1 MKILLS
7 LITISIFSLINYI
20 ALSHDNNNEAE
31 MQHEDVVKA
40 TELSSGLKSENI
52 IDVATNGMVCDFCAQ
67 AIEKVLMKKK
77 EVAGITIDLDN
88 QNVTIALKEN
98 NDIDN
103 KILEKLFLNA
113 GYNITSID
121 RNKF

>member
-31 MQHEDVVKA
+31 MQREDVIKA

-67 AIEKVLMKKK
+67 AIEKVFMNRE
-77 EVAGITIDLDN
+77 EVQGINVDLNN
-88 QNVTIALKEN
+88 QRVVIYLK
-98 NDIDN
+98 NDLSIEDTEIIN
-103 KILEKLFLNA
+103 LFEEA
-113 GYNITSID
+113 GYNVDKID
-121 RNKF
+121 RTS

>member
-67 AIEKVLMKKK
+67 AIEKVFMKRK
-77 EVAGITIDLDN
+77 EVQGINVDLNN
-88 QNVTIALKEN
+88 QRVVIYLK
-98 NDIDN
+98 NDLSIEDTE
-103 KILEKLFLNA
+103 IIKLFEES
-113 GYNITSID
+113 GYNVDKID
-121 RNKF
+121 RTS

>member
-31 MQHEDVVKA
+31 MQREDVIKA
-40 TELSSGLKSENI
+40 TEISSGLKSENI

-67 AIEKVLMKKK
+67 AIEKVFMNRE
-77 EVAGITIDLDN
+77 EVQGINVDLNN
-88 QNVTIALKEN
+88 QRVVIYLK
-98 NDIDN
+98 NDLSIEDTEIIN
-103 KILEKLFLNA
+103 LFEEA
-113 GYNITSID
+113 GYNVDKID
-121 RNKF
+121 RTS

>member
-31 MQHEDVVKA
+31 MQREDVIKA

-67 AIEKVLMKKK
+67 AIEKVFMKRE
-77 EVAGITIDLDN
+77 EVQGINVDLNN
-88 QNVTIALKEN
+88 QRVVIYLK
-98 NDIDN
+98 NDLSIEDTE
-103 KILEKLFLNA
+103 IIKLFEES
-113 GYNITSID
+113 GYNVDKID
-121 RNKF
+121 RTS

>member
-20 ALSHDNNNEAE
+20 ALSHDNNEAE
-31 MQHEDVVKA
+31 MQREDVIKA

-67 AIEKVLMKKK
+67 AIEKVFMKRE
-77 EVAGITIDLDN
+77 EVQGINVDLNN
-88 QNVTIALKEN
+88 QRVVIYLK
-98 NDIDN
+98 NDLSIEDTE
-103 KILEKLFLNA
+103 IIKLFEES
-113 GYNITSID
+113 GYNVDKID
-121 RNKF
+121 RTS

>member
-31 MQHEDVVKA
+31 IQHEDVVKA

-67 AIEKVLMKKK
+67 AIEKVFMKRE
-77 EVAGITIDLDN
+77 EVQGIIVDLNN
-88 QNVTIALKEN
+88 QRVVIYLKN
-98 NDIDN
+98 NLSIQDTEIV
-103 KILEKLFLNA
+103 KLFEDA
-113 GYNITSID
+113 GYSVDKID
-121 RNKF
+121 RTS

>member
-31 MQHEDVVKA
+31 MQHEEVVKA
-40 TELSSGLKSENI
+40 TELSSGLRSENI

-67 AIEKVLMKKK
+67 AIEKVFMNRE
-77 EVAGITIDLDN
+77 EVQGINVDLNN
-88 QNVTIALKEN
+88 QRVVIYLK
-98 NDIDN
+98 NDLSIEDTEIIN
-103 KILEKLFLNA
+103 LFEEA
-113 GYNITSID
+113 GYNVDKID
-121 RNKF
+121 RTS

>member
-67 AIEKVLMKKK
+67 AIEKVFMKRE
-77 EVAGITIDLDN
+77 EVQGINVDLNN
-88 QNVTIALKEN
+88 QRVVIYLK
-98 NDIDN
+98 NDLSIEDTE
-103 KILEKLFLNA
+103 IIKLFEES
-113 GYNITSID
+113 GYNVDKID
-121 RNKF
+121 RTS

>member
-7 LITISIFSLINYI
+7 LITISIFSLMNYI

-31 MQHEDVVKA
+31 MQHEEVVKA

-67 AIEKVLMKKK
+67 AIEKVFMNRE
-77 EVAGITIDLDN
+77 EVQGINVDLNN
-88 QNVTIALKEN
+88 QRVVIYLK
-98 NDIDN
+98 NDLSIEDTEIIN
-103 KILEKLFLNA
+103 LFEEA
-113 GYNITSID
+113 GYNVDKID
-121 RNKF
+121 RTS

>member
-31 MQHEDVVKA
+31 MQHEEVVKA

-67 AIEKVLMKKK
+67 AIEKVFMKRE
-77 EVAGITIDLDN
+77 EVQGINVDLNN
-88 QNVTIALKEN
+88 QRVVIYLK
-98 NDIDN
+98 NDLSIEDTE
-103 KILEKLFLNA
+103 IIKLFEES
-113 GYNITSID
+113 GYNVDKID
-121 RNKF
+121 RTS

>member
-31 MQHEDVVKA
+31 MKHEEVVKA

-67 AIEKVLMKKK
+67 AIEKVFMKRK
-77 EVAGITIDLDN
+77 EVQGINVDLNNQRVVIYLKKDVSIDDN
-88 QNVTIALKEN
+88 EI
-98 NDIDN
+98 I
-103 KILEKLFLNA
+103 KLFEES
-113 GYNITSID
+113 GYGVEKINRTS
-121 RNKF
+121 

>member
-31 MQHEDVVKA
+31 MQREDVIKA

-67 AIEKVLMKKK
+67 AIEKVFMKRE
-77 EVAGITIDLDN
+77 EVQGINVDLNN
-88 QNVTIALKEN
+88 QRVVIYLK
-98 NDIDN
+98 NDLSIEDTEIIN
-103 KILEKLFLNA
+103 LFEEA
-113 GYNITSID
+113 GYNVDKID
-121 RNKF
+121 RTS

>member
-67 AIEKVLMKKK
+67 AIEKVFMKR
-77 EVAGITIDLDN
+77 EELQGINVDLNN
-88 QNVTIALKEN
+88 QRVVIYLK
-98 NDIDN
+98 NDLSIEDTE
-103 KILEKLFLNA
+103 IIKLFEES
-113 GYNITSID
+113 GYNVDKID
-121 RNKF
+121 RTS

>member
-31 MQHEDVVKA
+31 MQREDVIKA

-67 AIEKVLMKKK
+67 AIEKVFMKRK
-77 EVAGITIDLDN
+77 EVQGINVDLNN
-88 QNVTIALKEN
+88 QRVVIYLKN
-98 NDIDN
+98 NLSIEDTEI
-103 KILEKLFLNA
+103 IKLFEES
-113 GYNITSID
+113 GYNVDKID
-121 RNKF
+121 RTS

>member
-31 MQHEDVVKA
+31 MQHEEVVKA

-67 AIEKVLMKKK
+67 AIEKVFMKRE
-77 EVAGITIDLDN
+77 EVQGINVDLNN
-88 QNVTIALKEN
+88 QRVVIYLK
-98 NDIDN
+98 NDLSIEDTEIIN
-103 KILEKLFLNA
+103 LFEEA
-113 GYNITSID
+113 GYNVDKID
-121 RNKF
+121 RTS

>member
-31 MQHEDVVKA
+31 MQREDVIKA

-67 AIEKVLMKKK
+67 AIEKVFMNRE
-77 EVAGITIDLDN
+77 EVQGINVDLNN
-88 QNVTIALKEN
+88 QRVVIYLK
-98 NDIDN
+98 NDLSIEDTE
-103 KILEKLFLNA
+103 IIKLFEES
-113 GYNITSID
+113 GYNVDKID
-121 RNKF
+121 RTS

>member
-31 MQHEDVVKA
+31 MQREDVIKA

-67 AIEKVLMKKK
+67 AIEKVFMKRKEVQGINVDLNNQRVVIYLKKK
-77 EVAGITIDLDN
+77 CEH
-88 QNVTIALKEN
+88 
-98 NDIDN
+98 
-103 KILEKLFLNA
+103 
-113 GYNITSID
+113 
-121 RNKF
+121 RR

>member
-31 MQHEDVVKA
+31 MQHEEVVKA
-40 TELSSGLKSENI
+40 TELSSGLRSENI

-67 AIEKVLMKKK
+67 AIEKVFMKRE
-77 EVAGITIDLDN
+77 EVQGITVDLNN
-88 QNVTIALKEN
+88 QRVVIYLKN
-98 NDIDN
+98 NLSIEDTEI
-103 KILEKLFLNA
+103 IKLFEES
-113 GYNITSID
+113 GYNVEKID
-121 RNKF
+121 RTS

>member
-31 MQHEDVVKA
+31 MQHEEVVKA

-67 AIEKVLMKKK
+67 AIEKVFMNRE
-77 EVAGITIDLDN
+77 EVQGINVDLNN
-88 QNVTIALKEN
+88 QRVVIYLK
-98 NDIDN
+98 NDLNIEDTEIIN
-103 KILEKLFLNA
+103 LFEEA
-113 GYNITSID
+113 GYNVDKID
-121 RNKF
+121 RTS

>member
-31 MQHEDVVKA
+31 MQHEEVVKA

-67 AIEKVLMKKK
+67 AIEKVFMNRE
-77 EVAGITIDLDN
+77 EVQGINVDLNN
-88 QNVTIALKEN
+88 QRVVIYLK
-98 NDIDN
+98 NDLSIEDTEIIN
-103 KILEKLFLNA
+103 LFEEA
-113 GYNITSID
+113 GYNVDKID
-121 RNKF
+121 RTS

>member
-31 MQHEDVVKA
+31 MQHEEVVKA

-67 AIEKVLMKKK
+67 AIEKVFMNRE
-77 EVAGITIDLDN
+77 EVQGINIDLNN
-88 QNVTIALKEN
+88 QRVVIYLK
-98 NDIDN
+98 NDLSIEDTEIIN
-103 KILEKLFLNA
+103 LFEEA
-113 GYNITSID
+113 GYNVDKID
-121 RNKF
+121 RTS

>member
-67 AIEKVLMKKK
+67 AIEKVFMNRE
-77 EVAGITIDLDN
+77 EVQGINVDLNN
-88 QNVTIALKEN
+88 QRVVIYLK
-98 NDIDN
+98 NDLSIEDTEIIN
-103 KILEKLFLNA
+103 LFEEA
-113 GYNITSID
+113 GYNVDKID
-121 RNKF
+121 RTS

>member
-31 MQHEDVVKA
+31 IQHEDVVKA

-67 AIEKVLMKKK
+67 AIEKVFMKRE
-77 EVAGITIDLDN
+77 EVQGINVDLNN
-88 QNVTIALKEN
+88 QRVIIYLK
-98 NDIDN
+98 NDLSIEDTE
-103 KILEKLFLNA
+103 IIKLFEEA
-113 GYNITSID
+113 GYNVDKIDKTS
-121 RNKF
+121 

>member
-20 ALSHDNNNEAE
+20 AHSHDNNNEAE
-31 MQHEDVVKA
+31 MQHEEVVKA

-67 AIEKVLMKKK
+67 AIEKVFMKRE
-77 EVAGITIDLDN
+77 EVQGINVDLNN
-88 QNVTIALKEN
+88 QRVVIYLKN
-98 NDIDN
+98 NLSIEDTDI
-103 KILEKLFLNA
+103 IKLFEES
-113 GYNITSID
+113 GYNVEKID
-121 RNKF
+121 RTS

>member
-20 ALSHDNNNEAE
+20 ALSHDNNEAE

-67 AIEKVLMKKK
+67 AIEKVFMKRK
-77 EVAGITIDLDN
+77 EVQGINVDLNNQRVVIYLKKNVRIEDN
-88 QNVTIALKEN
+88 EI
-98 NDIDN
+98 I
-103 KILEKLFLNA
+103 KLFEKS
-113 GYNITSID
+113 GYGVEKINRTS
-121 RNKF
+121 

>member
-40 TELSSGLKSENI
+40 TELYSGLKSENI

-67 AIEKVLMKKK
+67 AIEKVFMKRE
-77 EVAGITIDLDN
+77 EVQGINVDLNN
-88 QNVTIALKEN
+88 QRVVIYLK
-98 NDIDN
+98 NDLSIEDTE
-103 KILEKLFLNA
+103 IIKLFEES
-113 GYNITSID
+113 GYNVDKID
-121 RNKF
+121 RTS

>member
-1 MKILLS
+1 MKILIS

-31 MQHEDVVKA
+31 MQHEEVVKA

-67 AIEKVLMKKK
+67 AIEKVFMNRE
-77 EVAGITIDLDN
+77 EVQGINVDLNN
-88 QNVTIALKEN
+88 QRVVIYLK
-98 NDIDN
+98 NDLSIEDTE
-103 KILEKLFLNA
+103 IIKLFEGA
-113 GYNITSID
+113 GYNVDKID
-121 RNKF
+121 RTS

>member
-31 MQHEDVVKA
+31 IQHEDVVKA

-67 AIEKVLMKKK
+67 AIEKVFMKRE
-77 EVAGITIDLDN
+77 EVQGINVDLNN
-88 QNVTIALKEN
+88 QRVVIYLK
-98 NDIDN
+98 NDLSIEDTE
-103 KILEKLFLNA
+103 IIKLFEDA
-113 GYNITSID
+113 GYNVDKIDKTS
-121 RNKF
+121 

>member
-31 MQHEDVVKA
+31 MQHEEVVKA

-67 AIEKVLMKKK
+67 AIEKVFMNRE
-77 EVAGITIDLDN
+77 EVQGINVDLNN
-88 QNVTIALKEN
+88 QRVVIYLK
-98 NDIDN
+98 NDLSIEDTE
-103 KILEKLFLNA
+103 IIKLFEEA
-113 GYNITSID
+113 GYNVDKID
-121 RNKF
+121 RTS

>member
-31 MQHEDVVKA
+31 MQHEEVVKA
-40 TELSSGLKSENI
+40 TELSSGLRSENI

-67 AIEKVLMKKK
+67 AIEKVFMKRE
-77 EVAGITIDLDN
+77 EVQGINVDLNN
-88 QNVTIALKEN
+88 QRVVIYLKN
-98 NDIDN
+98 NLSIEDTEI
-103 KILEKLFLNA
+103 IKLFEES
-113 GYNITSID
+113 GYNVDKID
-121 RNKF
+121 RTS

>member
-67 AIEKVLMKKK
+67 AIEKVFMKRE
-77 EVAGITIDLDN
+77 EVQGINVDLNN
-88 QNVTIALKEN
+88 QRVVIYLK
-98 NDIDN
+98 NDLSIEDTEIIN
-103 KILEKLFLNA
+103 LFEEA
-113 GYNITSID
+113 GYNVDKID
-121 RNKF
+121 RTS

>member
-31 MQHEDVVKA
+31 MQHEEVVKA

-67 AIEKVLMKKK
+67 AIEKVFMNRE
-77 EVAGITIDLDN
+77 EVQGINVDLNN
-88 QNVTIALKEN
+88 QRVVIYLK
-98 NDIDN
+98 NDLSIEDTE
-103 KILEKLFLNA
+103 IIKLFEEA
-113 GYNITSID
+113 GYNVDKIDKTS
-121 RNKF
+121 

>member
-31 MQHEDVVKA
+31 MQREDVIKA

-67 AIEKVLMKKK
+67 AIEKVFMKRE
-77 EVAGITIDLDN
+77 EVQGINVDLNN
-88 QNVTIALKEN
+88 QRVVIYLKN
-98 NDIDN
+98 NLSIEDTEI
-103 KILEKLFLNA
+103 IKLFEES
-113 GYNITSID
+113 GYNVDKID
-121 RNKF
+121 RTS